1 MSQGSKQQTQKKDH
15 SVSSQ
20 PCFCNKFNDW
30 NKKEWGGGGSY
41 RQEKT
46 EERELLN
53 ATCRPYLDP
62 D

>member
-30 NKKEWGGGGSY
+30 NKKEWGGGGGATDRK
-41 RQEKT
+41 RQKKE
-46 EERELLN
+46 N
-53 ATCRPYLDP
+53 Y
-62 D
+62 

>member
-1 MSQGSKQQTQKKDH
+1 M
-15 SVSSQ
+15 SSQ
-20 PCFCNKFNDW
+20 PGFCNKFNDR
-30 NKKEWGGGGSY
+30 NKKEQGGGAGGWGVCY

-46 EERELLN
+46 EDRELLN